1 MNRTLT
7 CLNIAPQPATSRGQ
21 NAAMDP
27 HAVLELNAGAS
38 LDEAARAYRRLAKR
52 WHPDRAG
59 EEGAARMS
67 ELNVAYELLRS
78 AMHGHKVAR
87 GPVAAAAATPGAPG
101 AWLPEAMRRALGR
114 ELLSALEPGERVELV
129 TPAATWASPSTLLA
143 VTDRRLLW
151 LLDDAVG
158 NRVRFLRFRDTKTVE
173 QRPTWPRRSRARLRV
188 EPRYDRRWTFTDLR
202 PATAAAIAGHVR
214 AAIGP

>member
-1 MNRTLT
+1 
-7 CLNIAPQPATSRGQ
+7 
-21 NAAMDP
+21 MDP
-27 HAVLELNAGAS
+27 HAILGLDANAS
-38 LDEAARAYRRLAKR
+38 LDEAASAYRRLAKR

-59 EEGAARMS
+59 DDGAARMI

-78 AMHGHKVAR
+78 AAYSHK
-87 GPVAAAAATPGAPG
+87 AAAASGAAPTTTSSAAG
-101 AWLPEAMRRALGR
+101 SWLPEAMRRALGR
-114 ELLSALEPGERVELV
+114 ELLTALEPDERVELV

-173 QRPTWPRRSRARLRV
+173 QRPTWPRRSRAQLRV
-188 EPRYDRRWTFTDLR
+188 EPRYERRWTFTDLR

-214 AAIGP
+214 AGIGP